1 MLMFLIT
8 LGYLAVSLFL
18 HENHELNM
26 LLVNTLQRVRGRK
39 GRVGREEGEGL
50 GGRKGR
56 VGREG
61 GEGWEGGKE
70 GSAEEEEQGET
81 SVCLLSLTP
90 PLRT

>member
-1 MLMFLIT
+1 MIMLMFLIT

-39 GRVGREEGEGL
+39 GSVR
-50 GGRKGR
+50 RKGR
-56 VGREG
+56 VRRGG
-61 GEGWEGGKE
+61 GEGWEGGKG

>member
-1 MLMFLIT
+1 MIMLMFLIT

-39 GRVGREEGEGL
+39 GGVR
-50 GGRKGR
+50 RKGR
-56 VGREG
+56 VRRGG
-61 GEGWEGGKE
+61 GEGWEGGRG

-90 PLRT
+90 LLRT